1 MRMTGGLDAT
11 VASGRRTAVA
21 GSFYPA
27 DADELAGL
35 VDDLL
40 AAARPADDAVAATA
54 TGLAGVLV
62 PHAGLVYSGHVAAV
76 AWRLVTNTA
85 PATIVMLGTNHRAG
99 WLRGV
104 AVWDADAWRTP
115 LGAVEV
121 DADLA
126 AEIVALGPPFMA
138 DRAAH
143 RSEHSIEV
151 QLPFVRRALPGTRIV
166 PLAISA
172 GRGESAV
179 RAGARL
185 GALLAERQA
194 AGGRVCLAISTD
206 MAHYPPATVA
216 ALVTEELAPVILG
229 SDAAELARQE
239 AKISDAGLPGV
250 VCGMCGIEP
259 TVLGLAAL
267 RAMGVK
273 HGVRLAAAT
282 SADAGGPREHTV
294 GYFAAAFPD

>member
-1 MRMTGGLDAT
+1 MTGGFDAAI
-11 VASGRRTAVA
+11 ASARPPAVA

-40 AAARPADDAVAATA
+40 ATARPGDDAVTATA
-54 TGLAGVLV
+54 AGLAGILV
-62 PHAGLVYSGHVAAV
+62 PHAGLAYSGHVAAV
-76 AWRLVTNTA
+76 AWRLVATVA
-85 PATIVMLGTNHRAG
+85 PTTIVMLGTNHRAG

-104 AVWDADAWRTP
+104 GVWDADAWLTP

-126 AEIVALGPPFMA
+126 ARIVGLGPPFMV

-143 RSEHSIEV
+143 RSEHSLEV

-172 GRGESAV
+172 GRGELAV
-179 RAGARL
+179 RAGTRL
-185 GALLAERQA
+185 GALLAERRA
-194 AGGRVCLAISTD
+194 AGIRVCLAISTD
-206 MAHYPPATVA
+206 MAHYPPATIA
-216 ALVTEELAPVILG
+216 TFVTEELAPVILG

-239 AKISDAGLPGV
+239 AEISGAGLRGMA
-250 VCGMCGIEP
+250 CGMCGIEP

-267 RAMGVK
+267 RAMGVGP
-273 HGVRLAAAT
+273 GVRLAAAT
-282 SADAGGPREHTV
+282 SADAGGPRERTV
-294 GYFAAAFPD
+294 GYFAAAFPG